1 MAEGHANGTIA
12 ARLHVTERAVH
23 KHINNILAKLDLPPD
38 DSSHRRVSAVLAYLR
53 ARPR

>member
-23 KHINNILAKLDLPPD
+23 KHINNIFAKLDLPPD
-38 DSSHRRVSAVLAYLR
+38 DSSHRRVSAVLAYLG